1 MPIDEKYRPFATERQ
16 WECYAAVQEH
26 GGVVAA
32 AKALGVQHSAVS
44 RRVREMKAKAAKAGY
59 SPDHDMTR
67 TVPDGYSVH
76 GVSNYYTWKD
86 EDGNTRGQWVKS
98 RVDAL
103 KQQAAMQSA
112 IEAACEDVPRVK
124 PSKPPPPVQSEL
136 CNAYIITDYHLGM
149 LSWHEETGDDWNL
162 DIAERMLV
170 DWFSASIAAAPPGQV
185 AIFAQLGD
193 FLHWDGMEAVTPASK
208 HILDADTR
216 FQKLVRVAIRVIR
229 QILDMLLQKYPTV
242 RVLMADA
249 NHDPASGVWL
259 REMLAAMYENEP
271 RIEVDQ
277 SADTYYCYEWG
288 LTSLFFH
295 HGHKKKLSQIVDVF
309 VAKFREIFGRTKYSY
324 AHTGHLHHKEVKE
337 TNQMT
342 VEQHQTLAAKD
353 AHASRGG
360 WLADRSAQVITYHK
374 RHGEVARLRITP
386 EMLDAA

>member
-1 MPIDEKYRPFATERQ
+1 MPIDENYRPFATERQ

-44 RRVREMKAKAAKAGY
+44 RRVRELKAKAAKAGY
-59 SPDHDMTR
+59 SPDHDMIHP
-67 TVPDGYSVH
+67 VPEGYRAK
-76 GVSNYYTWKD
+76 GVSTLYG
-86 EDGNTRGQWVKS
+86 EDGQVKAQWVKS
-98 RVDAL
+98 QLDPTIDAIRAVL
-103 KQQAAMQSA
+103 D
-112 IEAACEDVPRVK
+112 AACEDVPRVK

-353 AHASRGG
+353 AYASRGG